1 MLASLCLREKIVH
14 QKLGVEIRH
23 LSDSQGPAVVSVPEK
38 TKHTQQLCG
47 ENNIDKDD
55 DHFSVM
61 TGSEVN
67 MKKDYEEFDNV
78 PQLESDA
85 G

>member
-1 MLASLCLREKIVH
+1 MWLREKIVH

-23 LSDSQGPAVVSVPEK
+23 LSDSQGPDVVSVPEK
-38 TKHTQQLCG
+38 TKHHQQFCG

-61 TGSEVN
+61 TDSEVN
-67 MKKDYEEFDNV
+67 MKKDYKECDNV
-78 PQLESDA
+78 PQLDSAA